1 MQTITCLF
9 ERIKKAFYLPR
20 RRGKKYCMQQM
31 ESLVEYGS
39 RRVIITITAIF
50 CALLEIVDTTIVN
63 VALNDMRGS
72 LGATLTE
79 VAWVITAYAI
89 GNVIIVPMTS
99 WLSVQFGRR
108 NYFAASIILFTVCSF
123 LCGNASGIWELVL
136 FRFLQ
141 GLGGGA
147 LLVTSQTII
156 TESYPPEKRS
166 MAQAI
171 YGLGVII
178 GPTLGPP
185 LGGYIV
191 DHASWPY
198 IFYINIPIG
207 VIATLLT
214 LQFVRSPKY
223 GEKSTGSDIDWLGIG
238 LLALT
243 VGSLQYVLEKGQ
255 DDDWFNSSAILYLAV
270 AAFLGLFFFIWR
282 ETSFKNPIV
291 ELRVLKNG
299 NLRVGTILSFIMG
312 FGLYG
317 STFIIPLYT
326 QSILGWTAQQA
337 GMLMVPAALT
347 TAVMMPMIGKL
358 LQKGVPQQ
366 YLVAGGMLL
375 FSIFTFWGYFIL
387 TPDTDSDAFFWM
399 LIVRGLG
406 MGMLFI
412 PITALSLSTL
422 KGQQIGQGAAFTG
435 MMRQLGGSFGVA
447 LITTFM
453 ARQNMVHRS
462 DLVSKLDVSNP
473 AVQQRVQALQHSFIN
488 KGMNADVAL
497 KSSYSSLDH
506 MVTKQAA
513 VLSYMDVFFY
523 LGLIFLICVPF
534 VIMVKGNKAKK
545 IDLGEAMH

>member
-1 MQTITCLF
+1 MLQT
-9 ERIKKAFYLPR
+9 
-20 RRGKKYCMQQM
+20 

-72 LGATLTE
+72 LGATLSE
-79 VAWVITAYAI
+79 VGWVITAYAI

-99 WLSVQFGRR
+99 WLSQQFGRR
-108 NYFAASIILFTVCSF
+108 NYFAASIIIFTTFSF
-123 LCGNASGIWELVL
+123 LCGNATGIWELVA

-141 GLGGGA
+141 GVGGGA

-156 TESYPPEKRS
+156 TESYPPEKRG

-223 GEKSTGSDIDWLGIG
+223 AEKSKGMDIDWLGIG
-238 LLALT
+238 LLALAI
-243 VGSLQYVLEKGQ
+243 GSLQYVLEKGQ
-255 DDDWFNSSAILYLAV
+255 DDDWFNDSTILVLAIV
-270 AAFLGLFFFIWR
+270 AGLGLYFFIWR
-282 ETSFKNPIV
+282 ELVFRKPIV

-299 NLRVGTILSFIMG
+299 NLRVGTILSFILG

-317 STFIIPLYT
+317 STFIIPLYV
-326 QSILGWTAQQA
+326 QSILGWTAEQA
-337 GMLMVPAALT
+337 GLLMVPSALT
-347 TAVMMPMIGKL
+347 TAVMMPVIGML

-366 YLVAGGMLL
+366 YIASTGMLL
-375 FSIFTFWGYFIL
+375 FAVFSIWGYTII
-387 TPDTDSDAFFWM
+387 TPDTSADDFFWL
-399 LIVRGLG
+399 LIVRGFA

-412 PITALSLSTL
+412 PITTLALSTL
-422 KGQQIGQGAAFTG
+422 KGLEIGQGAAFTG
-435 MMRQLGGSFGVA
+435 MMRQLGGSFGIA
-447 LITTFM
+447 IITTFLS
-453 ARQNMVHRS
+453 RQHMVHRS
-462 DLVSKLDVSNP
+462 DLVSKLDVTNP
-473 AVQQRVQALQHSFIN
+473 LVQQRIQGMQHAFIG
-488 KGMNADVAL
+488 KGMPADAAL
-497 KSSYSSLDH
+497 KASYTALDG
-506 MVTKQAA
+506 MITKQVA
-513 VLSYMDVFFY
+513 VLSYMDVFLY
-523 LGLIFLICVPF
+523 LGVMFLLCVPF
-534 VIMVKGNKAKK
+534 VLIVKGNKKKK
-545 IDLGEAMH
+545 IDLSEAMH

>member
-1 MQTITCLF
+1 M
-9 ERIKKAFYLPR
+9 
-20 RRGKKYCMQQM
+20 QM

-39 RRVIITITAIF
+39 RRVIITITAII

-63 VALNDMRGS
+63 VALNDMRGT

-79 VAWVITAYAI
+79 VGWVVTAYAI

-99 WLSVQFGRR
+99 WLSQQFGRR

-123 LCGNASGIWELVL
+123 LCGNATGIWELVL

-141 GLGGGA
+141 GIGGGA

-156 TESYPPEKRS
+156 TESYPPDKRG

-191 DHASWPY
+191 EHFSWPL

-207 VIATLLT
+207 VIAALLT

-223 GEKSTGSDIDWLGIG
+223 GEKSAVSEIDWLGIG

-255 DDDWFNSSAILYLAV
+255 DDDWFSSNVIITLAV
-270 AAFLGLFFFIWR
+270 TAALGLYFFIWR
-282 ETSFKNPIV
+282 ELTYKKPIV
-291 ELRVLKNG
+291 DLRVLKNG

-326 QSILGWTAQQA
+326 QSILGWTAEQA

-347 TAVMMPMIGKL
+347 TAVMMPVIGTL

-366 YLVAGGMLL
+366 YLVGAGFIL
-375 FSIFTFWGYFIL
+375 FSVFTFWGYVIL
-387 TPDTDSDAFFWM
+387 TPDTNADNFFWM
-399 LIVRGLG
+399 LIVRGVG

-412 PITALSLSTL
+412 PITTLSLSTL
-422 KGQQIGQGAAFTG
+422 KGQEIGQGAAFTG
-435 MMRQLGGSFGVA
+435 MMRQLGGSFGIA
-447 LITTFM
+447 LITTFLT
-453 ARQNMVHRS
+453 RQNVIHRS
-462 DLVSKLDVSNP
+462 NLVSKLDINSA
-473 AVQQRVQALQHSFIN
+473 AVQQRVQGIQHSFIN
-488 KGMNADVAL
+488 KGMPSDVAL
-497 KSSYSSLDH
+497 KSSYAALDG
-506 MVTKQAA
+506 MVSKQAA
-513 VLSYMDVFFY
+513 VLSYMDVFMY
-523 LGLIFLICVPF
+523 LGIIFLVCVPF
-534 VIMVKGNKAKK
+534 VMMVKGNKKKK
-545 IDLGEAMH
+545 IDLAEAMH